1 MIVIIYYGLIF
12 CTSGIFFYSLWN
24 RFLTVWPIKVKG
36 KAILD
41 TDNPIEFDLIERI
54 EQTSLTLRAF
64 IALLMG
70 VFLSYPMFYL
80 TDSIVNTKTSI
91 IDYYPLNFFFE
102 DIFMIVTGVGLFNS
116 GIVYLLL
123 LFVFIVTLAEHIL
136 FRLKF
141 KARRFV
147 FEEEEKEK
155 ERQAQIEY
163 EKKYKKNK

>member
-24 RFLTVWPIKVKG
+24 RFLTVCPIKVNG
-36 KAILD
+36 KPIVD
-41 TDNPIEFDLIERI
+41 TDKPSEVDLIERI

-64 IALLMG
+64 IALLVG
-70 VFLSYPMFYL
+70 VLLSYPMFYL
-80 TDSIVNTKTSI
+80 TDSFVNTKTSI
-91 IDYYPLNFFFE
+91 ID

-116 GIVYLLL
+116 HIVYLLL

-147 FEEEEKEK
+147 FEEEDKAK

-163 EKKYKKNK
+163 EKKYKKDD

>member
-36 KAILD
+36 QAIVNS
-41 TDNPIEFDLIERI
+41 DNPSEFDLIERI
-54 EQTSLTLRAF
+54 EQTSWTLRAF

-80 TDSIVNTKTSI
+80 TDNFVNTKTSI
-91 IDYYPLNFFFE
+91 ID
-102 DIFMIVTGVGLFNS
+102 DIFMVVTGVGLFNS

-123 LFVFIVTLAEHIL
+123 LFVFILTLGEHIL

-141 KARRFV
+141 KVRRIV
-147 FEEEEKEK
+147 FEEEEKLEEK
-155 ERQAQIEY
+155 YAKYTQKGY
-163 EKKYKKNK
+163 EKKDKDFLK

>member
-24 RFLTVWPIKVKG
+24 RFLTVCPIKVNG
-36 KAILD
+36 KAIVD
-41 TDNPIEFDLIERI
+41 TDKPSEVDLIERI

-70 VFLSYPMFYL
+70 VLLSYPMFYL
-80 TDSIVNTKTSI
+80 TDSFVNTKTSI
-91 IDYYPLNFFFE
+91 ID
-102 DIFMIVTGVGLFNS
+102 DIFMVVTGVGLFNS
-116 GIVYLLL
+116 RIVYLLL

-147 FEEEEKEK
+147 FEEEDKEK

>member
-24 RFLTVWPIKVKG
+24 RFLTVCPIKVNG
-36 KAILD
+36 KPIVD
-41 TDNPIEFDLIERI
+41 TDKPSEVDLIERI

-70 VFLSYPMFYL
+70 VFVSYPMFYL

-123 LFVFIVTLAEHIL
+123 LFVFIVTLAEHIF

-141 KARRFV
+141 KARRFA
-147 FEEEEKEK
+147 FEEEEK

-163 EKKYKKNK
+163 ENKYKKDDGG